1 MSTSNNDT
9 SAKTPKTARGERTR
23 KRLLDAAEREFGEH
37 GFHTTSIGE
46 ITRRAK
52 VALGTFYVYF
62 DSKDEIFRDLVAHMG
77 QVTRAWIAER
87 VAGSADRLE
96 AERQGV
102 KAFIDF
108 ARAHSDLYRIV
119 MEAQFVAP
127 DAYRDYYDGFA
138 KGYQRNL
145 KEAAERGEI
154 RSNDPETLAW
164 ALIGVSV
171 FLGLRFGV
179 WDKAGSSE
187 DLADTVYDLL
197 KHGLAVK

>member
-1 MSTSNNDT
+1 MSTLKNEPP
-9 SAKTPKTARGERTR
+9 AKAPKTARGERTR

-37 GFHTTSIGE
+37 GFHATSIGE
-46 ITRRAK
+46 ITRRAE
-52 VALGTFYVYF
+52 VALDTFYVYF

-96 AERQGV
+96 AERQGI

-127 DAYRDYYDGFA
+127 DAYRNYYDSFA
-138 KGYQRNL
+138 SGYQRNL

-154 RSNDPETLAW
+154 RSSDPETLAW

-179 WDKAGSSE
+179 WDKTGSSE
-187 DLADTVYDLL
+187 KLADTIYDLL
-197 KHGLAVK
+197 KNGLAAK